1 MQRWRNDNIFRIE
14 IPWSYHWNPLNN
26 SIYIYTANSP
36 RRHQMLFQMPLY
48 LFEDAIL
55 SSHGFQPLPGLA
67 GAAHLWVSEKT
78 ESWLPKP
85 PTCPETGFS
94 VGNFPPKN
102 EDIKTRGVGR
112 PSVGLWS
119 MSVSRSFLRINYT
132 FFTTDLLE
140 FPFWKQYLQRGG
152 WSSGHFRCF
161 LTSLL

>member
-1 MQRWRNDNIFRIE
+1 MIIPLKSIE
-14 IPWSYHWNPLNN
+14 QFY
-26 SIYIYTANSP
+26 IYIYTANNP
-36 RRHQMLFQMPLY
+36 RRHQMLFQLPLY

-102 EDIKTRGVGR
+102 ERIKTRGVGR

-119 MSVSRSFLRINYT
+119 MSVSRSFLGIDYT
-132 FFTTDLLE
+132 F
-140 FPFWKQYLQRGG
+140 LQRI
-152 WSSGHFRCF
+152 C
-161 LTSLL
+161 LNSLFENCTYKEGDEVQEML